1 MDNNY
6 NMSEAVYARHKFSD
20 IDRKV
25 RLFPPKFGVPQ
36 KVTLKSNV
44 TGVFKQIAFVAGLEN
59 EVNGSIADDL
69 LAMYPDIFTVI
80 KVNGKIYIKDQNNF
94 KDIIKSELLS
104 ELKNNFDITPK
115 KTDNKRDRLE
125 EEKLLSG
132 KENKVYSKDNLI
144 PNNAVNEEKFVE
156 SKTKKYTKVE

>member
-6 NMSEAVYARHKFSD
+6 NMSEEVYSRHKFSN

-44 TGVFKQIAFVAGLEN
+44 TGIFKQITFVAGLEN

-69 LAMYPDIFTVI
+69 LAMYPDIFTII

-94 KDIIKSELLS
+94 KDIIKRELLS
-104 ELKNNFDITPK
+104 ELKNNFDIIPK
-115 KTDNKRDRLE
+115 KTDNKRDRTE
-125 EEKLLSG
+125 ETRLLSE
-132 KENKVYSKDNLI
+132 KEDKAYSKDNLI
-144 PNNAVNEEKFVE
+144 PDKAVTEDKIVE